1 LRIYFHLVG
10 RTAVI
15 PDTEGV
21 EVDELG
27 AARAAIAR
35 EIRELMQ
42 EFPEDERRGWQLRV
56 TDDAGAVLFT
66 VPLDSWPG

>member
-27 AARAAIAR
+27 AARTAIAR

-56 TDDAGAVLFT
+56 TDDAGSVLFT
-66 VPLDSWPG
+66 VPLDAWPG